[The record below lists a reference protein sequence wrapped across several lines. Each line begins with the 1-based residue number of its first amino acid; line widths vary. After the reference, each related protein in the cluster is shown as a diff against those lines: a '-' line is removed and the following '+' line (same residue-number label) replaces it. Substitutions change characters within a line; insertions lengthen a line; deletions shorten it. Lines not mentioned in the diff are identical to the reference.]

1 MPKPEFSLPVSNRRT
16 TVQWLNTEMNRV
28 ISAVWDAAVVANLGD
43 AAAAALMDEFRD
55 LWDDIQAES
64 VAIDQKIDA
73 FQSASNAA
81 LLQQHKLRMQQGEA
95 VRISCFGDSLTAG
108 TGTAADKPGYPGI
121 LQTLLRDYYQNPS
134 IVLDN
139 KGVGGDTTTDLL
151 ARFSGMASFNPDI
164 VCLMIG
170 MNDAAL
176 VGDAYAQT
184 YRNNLNTLIKQL
196 RNLGCAILMA
206 DITPRKRVNNDA
218 WRWADAYRQIC
229 REVAEANGIQM
240 VPMFDALTDLV
251 ASENG
256 YSWGDLST
264 DGIHYNSVPG
274 YRQIAGVWLAYGL
287 ALEPL
292 AIRCG
297 QERDMLGSHVV
308 PVAGATLTYDDTSA
322 TAKETAML
330 RYSASVADTNMRLY
344 LWVEDYKHSDL
355 VLYMTRERHPTLLPS
370 VLVANLDLADDVAN
384 TYALGE
390 TDAPVAGRMIA
401 VPQRVCRL
409 GPGLNVI
416 NIRCNSGC
424 TAEFSKMAVQPVDP
438 LNPTVKGLLRER
450 FSRKVLLYSS
460 SASNSG
466 PLNAGTSPQNV
477 MQGGPKSVRAGQ
489 RVYLGDL
496 DTNPEVSSSR
506 YRLRGKITT
515 GLILE
520 IFTSSRIGAEAFP
533 AIEFTFTASGGNT
546 WTIAARSRFA
556 SGTVTWGS
564 HAFSVSSTAN
574 DVRIA
579 LVLERS
585 ATRLIFGSDTDNQ
598 ITVPFAVSMA
608 GLVANNG
615 GASDTMAF
623 NPLVRLADSA
633 TLTFEDTGESWIDF
647 NTQTRKTVINGTVY
661 SATLGT

>member
-28 ISAVWDAAVVANLGD
+28 ISALWAAAVLSNLNNDD
-43 AAAAALMDEFRD
+43 AEVLMEELRE
-55 LWDDIQAES
+55 LWDNIQNAVVDIDEQ
-64 VAIDQKIDA
+64 IDR
-73 FQSASNAA
+73 FQGGSNAA
-81 LLQQHKLRMQQGEA
+81 LLQKHKLRMQQGEA
-95 VRISCFGDSLTAG
+95 VRISCFGDSLTEGLG
-108 TGTAADKPGYPGI
+108 TQSNEPGYPGI
-121 LQTLLRDYYQNPS
+121 LQALLRDYYQNTS

-139 KGVGGDTTTDLL
+139 KGVSGDTTTDLL
-151 ARFSGMASFNPDI
+151 ARFSAMASFDPDI

-170 MNDAAL
+170 MNDAAPE
-176 VGDAYAQT
+176 GEAYIDT
-184 YRNNLNTLIKQL
+184 YRDNLLTLISQL
-196 RNLGCAILMA
+196 REMGCAILMA
-206 DITPRKRVNNDA
+206 DITPRKRVNNNA
-218 WRWADAYRQIC
+218 WKWADAYRTVC
-229 REVAEANGIQM
+229 REIAEANGIQM

-438 LNPTVKGLLRER
+438 LNPTVKGLPRER
-450 FSRKVLLYSS
+450 FSRRVLLHSS
-460 SASNSG
+460 SGNNAA
-466 PLNAGTSPQNV
+466 PLSAGTSPQNV
-477 MQGGPKSVRAGQ
+477 VQGGPKSVRAGQ
-489 RVYLGDL
+489 RVYLGDM
-496 DTNPEVSSSR
+496 DTNPEVSSAR

-515 GLILE
+515 GLVLE
-520 IFTSSRIGAEAFP
+520 IYSSSRIGYEEFP
-533 AIEFTFTASGGNT
+533 VIEFTFTASGSAG
-546 WTIAARSRFA
+546 WTIAARSRFG
-556 SGTVTWGS
+556 SGTVQWGS
-564 HAFSVSSTAN
+564 HTYTVAATAD
-574 DVRIA
+574 DVRLA
-579 LVLERS
+579 LILER
-585 ATRLIFGSDTDNQ
+585 ATTRLMFGGNTTNFVA
-598 ITVPFAVSMA
+598 VPFAVSMA
-608 GLVANNG
+608 GLVAFNG
-615 GASDTMAF
+615 GSNDNTTF
-623 NPLVRLADSA
+623 NPLVKLADSA

-647 NTQTRKTVINGTVY
+647 NTQTRKTVVNGTVY
-661 SATLGT
+661 SASLGT